1 MTMKIAPQTHG
12 NRGGERNQYLY
23 LIKNLFSQFQSELQ
37 YEYKL
42 ELFTKTK
49 GQSKW
54 TLE

>member
-1 MTMKIAPQTHG
+1 MKIAPQTHG
-12 NRGGERNQYLY
+12 NKGGERNQYLY
-23 LIKNLFSQFQSELQ
+23 LIKILFSQFQSSELQ

-42 ELFTKTK
+42 ELFTKTE